1 MRVKVLCV
9 GDSRGYLH
17 SAIQEFE
24 TRAARYWRLEVTEVP
39 AGMGKVKKIDE
50 GKVRAAE
57 EERLMD
63 RLGNGGGEVIAL
75 TRDGKPMGSRDFAGF
90 METLMV
96 RSTEEVTFVIGG
108 AFGLGPGI
116 LARSNR
122 KLSLSSMTLP
132 HELARLVL
140 GEQLYRAGT
149 ILRNEPYHK
158 GP

>member
-1 MRVKVLCV
+1 
-9 GDSRGYLH
+9 
-17 SAIQEFE
+17 
-24 TRAARYWRLEVTEVP
+24 
-39 AGMGKVKKIDE
+39 
-50 GKVRAAE
+50 
-57 EERLMD
+57 MD

-132 HELARLVL
+132 HELARVL
-140 GEQLYRAGT
+140 LLEQVYRGFT
-149 ILRNEPYHK
+149 ILRGHPYHR
-158 GP
+158 